1 MALLQCNAGHGLH
14 LNITKLQSQPGQ
26 FHTEFFTTQVHDQG
40 VEIRKP
46 LVFTGGGETLRAIR
60 AEINFALGE

>member
-1 MALLQCNAGHGLH
+1 MALIQCNAGHGLH
-14 LNITKLQSQPGQ
+14 LNIAPVAALPGQ
-26 FHTEFFTTQVHDQG
+26 FHAEFITTQVHNDG
-40 VEIRKP
+40 TEIRKP